1 MSSESGPVRGR
12 PRDQGVEGRILDAAL
27 KHLTE
32 DGFDG
37 MSMAQV
43 ARTAGV
49 SKPTIYLRWPSKESL
64 AVAAVAGIVAEATP
78 DHEAGVWPSLVAE
91 LRQYF
96 RLIRRANGLS
106 FLGMLLAESE
116 RRPELLSMYRQQV
129 SAVRRGRIADVLR
142 RGQESG
148 EINPDIEPSELVNVL
163 MGHFYASYIGGGV
176 VADDWPE
183 YVVEMLRPLLVPN
196 ASVRDGSAEA

>member
-1 MSSESGPVRGR
+1 
-12 PRDQGVEGRILDAAL
+12 
-27 KHLTE
+27 
-32 DGFDG
+32 
-37 MSMAQV
+37 
-43 ARTAGV
+43 
-49 SKPTIYLRWPSKESL
+49 
-64 AVAAVAGIVAEATP
+64 
-78 DHEAGVWPSLVAE
+78 
-91 LRQYF
+91 
-96 RLIRRANGLS
+96 LIRRANGLS